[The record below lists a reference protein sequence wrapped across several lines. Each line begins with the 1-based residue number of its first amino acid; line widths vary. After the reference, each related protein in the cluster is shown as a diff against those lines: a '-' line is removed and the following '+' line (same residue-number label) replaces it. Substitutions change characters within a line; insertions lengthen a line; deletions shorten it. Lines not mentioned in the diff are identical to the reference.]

1 MEGKY
6 SFQQHLYHIIIDYDH
21 IQRDSP
27 HWCNIDPDCCFH
39 DLHEQ
44 LLPVRIAT
52 TAKNPE
58 ASGIKPA

>member
-27 HWCNIDPDCCFH
+27 HWCSIDPDRSFY
-39 DLHEQ
+39 DLYEQ
-44 LLPVRIAT
+44 LLPIRIAKI
-52 TAKNPE
+52 AESSE